1 MTKNAREFLFNLSA
15 NATDDDFKKAYGF
28 AYHDE
33 DFVKALG
40 ERFYNIEKTSGRDMF
55 FDFVMYLIHREEE
68 NNVYCYAHEVI
79 EMLANIQKMDFLI
92 DLGIFQNSEG

>member
-33 DFVKALG
+33 DFVKARG

-55 FDFVMYLIHREEE
+55 YDFMAYLERKEDEGRPM
-68 NNVYCYAHEVI
+68 CYAHEVV
-79 EMLANIQKMDFLI
+79 EMLADIQKVDFLI
-92 DLGIFQNSEG
+92 DLGIFQNSED